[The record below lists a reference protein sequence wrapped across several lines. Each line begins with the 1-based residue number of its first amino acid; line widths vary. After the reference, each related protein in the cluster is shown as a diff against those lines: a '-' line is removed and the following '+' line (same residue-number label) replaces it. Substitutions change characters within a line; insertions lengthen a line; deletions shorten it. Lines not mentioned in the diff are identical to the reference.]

1 MSQASDKL
9 RDFQKINDPEEGEST
24 QVIGYPLH
32 GNPAT
37 RPYIGYFFIW
47 NSLTFRAYPKNPGKE
62 WGALP

>member
-1 MSQASDKL
+1 MSQASVKL

-47 NSLTFRAYPKNPGKE
+47 NSLTFND
-62 WGALP
+62 LLC